1 MTVTYGFYNS
11 QNGDR
16 KYNAEQM
23 GSIFDGVINDGIY
36 QSIGDHFAVS
46 PDSGDVVLVGSGRA
60 WFNHTWTLND
70 ASLPIECEP
79 SDILLNRYDAI
90 ILEVNSTDSVRAN
103 TIKAVKGT
111 PGSNPS
117 YPTLINTETVHQYP
131 LAYIYRAAG
140 SASITAANIRNVIGT
155 SSTPFVTGIL
165 QVTSVDEIYRQ
176 WEDQW
181 NQWFAVTS
189 AAGTNEMEAW
199 MNEQQLAFNT
209 WFGNLQIILD
219 GDVAT
224 RLALAIQD
232 LQEFQDILT
241 RTQTSWQGIEDS
253 DGNAIQDSYDSD
265 IIGRIVF
272 AVVE

>member
-199 MNEQQLAFNT
+199 MNDQQLAFNT

-241 RTQTSWQGIEDS
+241 RTQTSWQVIEDS
-253 DGNAIQDSYDSD
+253 EGNAIQDSYDSD

>member
-241 RTQTSWQGIEDS
+241 RTQTSWQVIEDS
-253 DGNAIQDSYDSD
+253 DGNTIQDSYDSD

>member
-1 MTVTYGFYNS
+1 MAITFGFYNS

-23 GSIFDGVINDGIY
+23 GSIFDGIIEDGIY
-36 QSIGDHFAVS
+36 QSIGGHFAVTA
-46 PDSGDVVLVGSGRA
+46 DSGDTVLVASGRA

-70 ASLPIECEP
+70 ASLPVECES
-79 SDILLNRYDAI
+79 SDILLNRYDAVV
-90 ILEVNSTDSVRAN
+90 LEVNSTDSVRAN
-103 TIKAVKGT
+103 SVKVVKGT

-131 LAYIYRAAG
+131 LAYIYRPAG
-140 SASITAANIRNVIGT
+140 SASITQANIRSMIGT
-155 SSTPFVTGIL
+155 SSTPYVTGVL
-165 QVTSVDEIYRQ
+165 EVLAADDIYRQ

-181 NQWFAVTS
+181 NQWFTQTS
-189 AAGTNEMEAW
+189 AEGTNEMEEW
-199 MNEQQLAFNT
+199 MNAQQLAFNT

-224 RLALAIQD
+224 RLALAIQE
-232 LQEFQDILT
+232 LQEFRDILT
-241 RTQTSWQGIEDS
+241 RTQTSWQTIEDS

>member
-189 AAGTNEMEAW
+189 AAGTKEMEAW

-241 RTQTSWQGIEDS
+241 RTQTSWQVIEDS

>member
-241 RTQTSWQGIEDS
+241 RTQTSWQVIEDS
-253 DGNAIQDSYDSD
+253 EGNAIQDSYDSD